1 MANTYSQ
8 LYLHAVFA
16 VRNRQS
22 LIKAEFK
29 QELYGYISGIVSN
42 QGQKLLVMNGMP
54 DHVHLLLSCRTTL
67 RMDALIKEVK
77 EHSTRFVN
85 SNGCLR
91 QKFQWQNG
99 YGIFSVSNGDLDRV
113 FAYIRNQEQHHA
125 RKNFLQE
132 YREILTQ
139 EGIEYDDRYIFNDP
153 NQTNE

>member
-22 LIKAEFK
+22 LIRKEFK
-29 QELYGYISGIVSN
+29 QDLYGYISGIVSN
-42 QGQKLLVMNGMP
+42 QGQKLLVMNGMA

-77 EHSTRFVN
+77 EHSTRYINDRNLVR
-85 SNGCLR
+85 G
-91 QKFQWQNG
+91 KFNWQSG

-113 FAYIRNQEQHHA
+113 FMYIRNQEQHHA
-125 RKNFLQE
+125 KKNFPEE
-132 YREILTQ
+132 YRELLKE
-139 EGIEYDDRYIFNDP
+139 EGIKYDDRYIFQDP
-153 NQTNE
+153 NVVE